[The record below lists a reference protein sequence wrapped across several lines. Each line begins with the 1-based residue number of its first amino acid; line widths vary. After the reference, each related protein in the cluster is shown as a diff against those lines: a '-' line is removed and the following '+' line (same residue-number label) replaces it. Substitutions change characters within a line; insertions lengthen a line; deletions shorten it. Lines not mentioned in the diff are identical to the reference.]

1 MFLKNHDAQMAKVDY
16 WLFHGR
22 SWKVQSALTY
32 AEFSERLCRL
42 AMSQLWQN
50 PTEFPSQV
58 TLLRKDF

>member
-1 MFLKNHDAQMAKVDY
+1 MYRTTIYQN
-16 WLFHGR
+16 
-22 SWKVQSALTY
+22 
-32 AEFSERLCRL
+32 L